1 VTVLYLRSKK
11 VPEVS
16 DVEDQVILCL
26 VGCGDS
32 KRAGAEGF
40 FQNFLVATL
49 NGDKWKCIR
58 GVTLLRLVKNV

>member
-16 DVEDQVILCL
+16 DVKDQVVLCL
-26 VGCGDS
+26 VGRGDS
-32 KRAGAEGF
+32 NRAGAEGF

-49 NGDKWKCIR
+49 NGDKWKYIR
-58 GVTLLRLVKNV
+58 GVTLLSLVKNI